1 MGEHYT
7 RNAFECTAWC
17 NRCRRDTQHRVDGG
31 RRGPCL
37 ECIKKRELENEVN
50 RIKRPVGW
58 PAVRLTVYDAQTAV
72 RIDGKTADGQEVV
85 ALCMPMR
92 LDKVGPFAQRPHE
105 VKKEAKAEQE
115 ATTAV

>member
-1 MGEHYT
+1 MVLCAIRFFVQHGNGVQLMGGHYT

-50 RIKRPVGW
+50 RIKRGI
-58 PAVRLTVYDAQTAV
+58 AQEDLV
-72 RIDGKTADGQEVV
+72 E
-85 ALCMPMR
+85 
-92 LDKVGPFAQRPHE
+92 HE
-105 VKKEAKAEQE
+105 RKNPKLF
-115 ATTAV
+115 